1 MINNEGIIG
10 DPGLEYYLCDYY
22 SRERLIESVRVF
34 ISVAEQEQLRDLHG
48 NVCYNIPSYGIKQIQ
63 KLIGEYETQLAHNID

>member
-22 SRERLIESVRVF
+22 SRDRLIESVRDF
-34 ISVAEQEQLRDLHG
+34 ISDAEHEQLRDLHG
-48 NVCYNIPSYGIKQIQ
+48 KDWYNIPSYGNKQIQ
-63 KLIGEYETQLAHNID
+63 KLIGE

>member
-48 NVCYNIPSYGIKQIQ
+48 NVWYKIQ

>member
-22 SRERLIESVRVF
+22 SRE
-34 ISVAEQEQLRDLHG
+34 SVAEQEQLRDLHG
-48 NVCYNIPSYGIKQIQ
+48 NVWYNIPSYGIKQIQ

>member
-1 MINNEGIIG
+1 MINNEGIIV
-10 DPGLEYYLCDYY
+10 DPWLEYYLCDYY

-48 NVCYNIPSYGIKQIQ
+48 NVWYNIPSYGIKQIQ